1 MTLCFDFELAPA
13 PLHFKQVLV
22 FFCNSNADFEFVSG
36 QSRSGHTPEGALIDS
51 LQRNGV
57 KIDSVE
63 DPVKPKAQTN
73 CPLFTSIPVEI
84 RHMIYSY
91 LLTTPEPIEKPQ
103 KHLGPKE
110 TALLD
115 NYSPIPN
122 IDAAILRTCRLI
134 YNEGLPMLYGNTFQF
149 SSAHSIRSFAS
160 KGLFS
165 FPSGA
170 CIACFEYGQM
180 TRS

>member
-1 MTLCFDFELAPA
+1 MYLEQDLPFDFCRSYNEYT
-13 PLHFKQVLV
+13 
-22 FFCNSNADFEFVSG
+22 DFNFASG
-36 QSRSGHTPEGALIDS
+36 QSRSEITPLSPLIND
-51 LQRNGV
+51 LQRSGIKLDPVDN
-57 KIDSVE
+57 
-63 DPVKPKAQTN
+63 PVKPTAQTS

-84 RHMIYSY
+84 RHMVYSF
-91 LLTTPEPIEKPQ
+91 LLTTPEPIEKAQ

-115 NYSPIPN
+115 NYIPIPN

-134 YNEGLPMLYGNTFQF
+134 YNEGLPILYGNTFEF

-160 KGLFS
+160 KSLLN

-180 TRS
+180 TRP